1 MVTEYSIQKLDGDV
15 FFYIVQFLLYIILII
30 QIFLSE
36 NKHDEMIDN
45 I

>member
-1 MVTEYSIQKLDGDV
+1 MVTEYSIQKLDGD

-36 NKHDEMIDN
+36 NKHDEMIDY